1 MIKFIIGL
9 FLLVSSSNALE
20 IKCDFEE
27 VYSDGTV
34 QNGFFLIKN
43 KMLRYQYNNNDL
55 FTLFHK
61 QDEFFLVRNNNLG
74 QIQKL
79 TDNLDLV
86 KELIKISSEYPNI
99 ESEYVNNKMIIKLEK
114 QLSNNFYKRISIN
127 SEKLNMSIYF
137 NECKQIQIN
146 QRYFNHNPYFEF
158 KDL

>member
-9 FLLVSSSNALE
+9 FFLVSSSNALE

-43 KMLRYQYNNNDL
+43 KMLRYQYNKNDL

-61 QDEFFLVRNNNLG
+61 NDQFFLVRNNNLE

-79 TDNLDLV
+79 TDNLDV
-86 KELIKISSEYPNI
+86 AKELIKISSEYPNI
-99 ESEYVNNKMIIKLEK
+99 ESEYVNNEMIIKLER

-137 NECKQIQIN
+137 NECKLIQIN
-146 QRYFNHNPYFEF
+146 KRYFNHNPYFEY
-158 KDL
+158 KD

>member
-1 MIKFIIGL
+1 MIKFLIGL

-43 KMLRYQYNNNDL
+43 EMLRYQYKNKDL
-55 FTLFHK
+55 FTIFHK
-61 QDEFFLVRNNNLG
+61 NEQFFLVRNNNLKH
-74 QIQKL
+74 IQKL

-86 KELIKISSEYPNI
+86 KELIKISNKYPNI
-99 ESEYVNNKMIIKLEK
+99 ESEYVNNEMVIKLER
-114 QLSNNFYKRISIN
+114 QISNNFFKRISIN

-137 NECKQIQIN
+137 NECEPISIKKK
-146 QRYFNHNPYFEF
+146 YFNHNPYFEF
-158 KDL
+158 KDQ

>member
-1 MIKFIIGL
+1 MIKFILGF
-9 FLLVSSSNALE
+9 FLLVSSADALE

-61 QDEFFLVRNNNLG
+61 KDQFFLVRNNNLNL
-74 QIQKL
+74 IQKL
-79 TDNLDLV
+79 TDNLDVV
-86 KELIKISSEYPNI
+86 KELIKISSGYPNI
-99 ESEYVNNKMIIKLEK
+99 EPEYVNDEMVIKLER

-137 NECKQIQIN
+137 NECKQIKIN
-146 QRYFNHNPYFEF
+146 KRYFNHNPYFEY
-158 KDL
+158 KDR

>member
-1 MIKFIIGL
+1 MIKFLIGL

-99 ESEYVNNKMIIKLEK
+99 ESEYVNNEMIIKLEK

-137 NECKQIQIN
+137 NECKPIQIN
-146 QRYFNHNPYFEF
+146 KRYFNHNPYFEY
-158 KDL
+158 KGQ

>member
-1 MIKFIIGL
+1 MIKFLIGF

-43 KMLRYQYNNNDL
+43 KMLRYQYNNKDL

-61 QDEFFLVRNNNLG
+61 KDQFFLVRNNNLKHV
-74 QIQKL
+74 QKL
-79 TDNLDLV
+79 TDNLEV
-86 KELIKISSEYPNI
+86 AKELIKIVGEYPNI
-99 ESEYVNNKMIIKLEK
+99 ESEYVNNEMVIKLER

-127 SEKLNMSIYF
+127 SKKLNISIYF
-137 NECKQIQIN
+137 NECKTTQIN
-146 QRYFNHNPYFEF
+146 KRFFNHNPYFEY
-158 KDL
+158 KDS

>member
-1 MIKFIIGL
+1 MIKFLIGL

-137 NECKQIQIN
+137 NECKPIQIN
-146 QRYFNHNPYFEF
+146 KRYFNHNPYFEY
-158 KDL
+158 KGQ

>member
-1 MIKFIIGL
+1 MIKFILGF
-9 FLLVSSSNALE
+9 FLLVSSADALE

-43 KMLRYQYNNNDL
+43 KMLRYQYNNSDL

-61 QDEFFLVRNNNLG
+61 KDQFFLVRNNNLKH
-74 QIQKL
+74 IQKL
-79 TDNLDLV
+79 TDNLDVL
-86 KELIKISSEYPNI
+86 KELIKISSNYPNI
-99 ESEYVNNKMIIKLEK
+99 DPEYVKDEMVIKLER

-137 NECKQIQIN
+137 NECKPMQIN
-146 QRYFNHNPYFEF
+146 NRYFNHNPYFEF
-158 KDL
+158 KDQ

>member
-1 MIKFIIGL
+1 MIKFLIGL

-61 QDEFFLVRNNNLG
+61 KDEFFLVRNNNLG
-74 QIQKL
+74 HIQKL
-79 TDNLDLV
+79 TDNLGPV

-99 ESEYVNNKMIIKLEK
+99 ESEYVNNEMIIKLEK

-146 QRYFNHNPYFEF
+146 QRYFSHNPYFEF

>member
-1 MIKFIIGL
+1 MIKFLFGL

-61 QDEFFLVRNNNLG
+61 KDQFFLVRNNNLKN
-74 QIQKL
+74 IQKL
-79 TDNLDLV
+79 TDNLDVV

-99 ESEYVNNKMIIKLEK
+99 EPEYVKNEMVIKLER
-114 QLSNNFYKRISIN
+114 QISNNFYKRISIN

-137 NECKQIQIN
+137 NECKSIQIN
-146 QRYFNHNPYFEF
+146 KRYFNHNPYFEF
-158 KDL
+158 KDQ

>member
-1 MIKFIIGL
+1 MIKFLFGL

-146 QRYFNHNPYFEF
+146 QRYFNHNPYFEY

>member
-1 MIKFIIGL
+1 MIKFLIGL
-9 FLLVSSSNALE
+9 LLFVSSTNALE

-43 KMLRYQYNNNDL
+43 KMLRYQYKNKDL

-61 QDEFFLVRNNNLG
+61 KDQFFFVRNNNLKNV
-74 QIQKL
+74 QKL
-79 TDNLDLV
+79 TDNLDV
-86 KELIKISSEYPNI
+86 AKELIKISSEYPNI
-99 ESEYVNNKMIIKLEK
+99 ETEYVNNKMVIKLER

-137 NECKQIQIN
+137 NECKPMQIKKK
-146 QRYFNHNPYFEF
+146 YFSHNPYFEF
-158 KDL
+158 KDQ

>member
-1 MIKFIIGL
+1 MIKFLFGL

-99 ESEYVNNKMIIKLEK
+99 ESEYVNNEMVIKLER
-114 QLSNNFYKRISIN
+114 QLSNKFYKRISIN

-137 NECKQIQIN
+137 NECKPIKIN
-146 QRYFNHNPYFEF
+146 KRYFNHNPYFEY
-158 KDL
+158 KD